1 MTTVNGT
8 RASALRGG
16 YKDPSEQVFPL
27 YEGLSSAPRYLQEE
41 SSEPFTLASLNP
53 GMLFSAL
60 DTAKEAVTEYVA
72 EELNEVFEPL
82 KDQVPSLVSNI
93 SPVSIK
99 AIQSKL
105 IECFE
110 GLDDD
115 NLGRLENI
123 TSVISG
129 FSPDAALDTLMDPD
143 EGGSCS
149 PPDIGLPDLSY
160 VSHFEL
166 LATLN
171 IDMYTCTMRS
181 HYTPLLLLL
190 LYT

>member
-1 MTTVNGT
+1 MFHISPQTDSVSGSSSSVNGT
-8 RASALRGG
+8 RTRALRGG
-16 YKDPSEQVFPL
+16 FKDPSEQVFPL

-41 SSEPFTLASLNP
+41 SSKPFTLASLDP

-82 KDQVPSLVSNI
+82 KDQLPSMISNI
-93 SPVSIK
+93 SSDSIK
-99 AIQSKL
+99 AIQSKF

-110 GLDDD
+110 GLDEG
-115 NLGRLENI
+115 NLDRLENI

-149 PPDIGLPDLSY
+149 PPDLGLPDLS
-160 VSHFEL
+160 
-166 LATLN
+166 
-171 IDMYTCTMRS
+171 
-181 HYTPLLLLL
+181 
-190 LYT
+190 